1 MLPQLRH
8 PHLGNGYLRLLPIT
22 AHVLSNFR
30 TPLALA
36 GFRTRPRRAGYRSRH
51 VPLSRPFRC
60 RGRNY
65 LRTRTKDAHLQCQAT
80 QPVLMR
86 SLYYMA
92 QRVLSIRVDIHAR
105 EGLIG
110 NHEHQPKPQ
119 FIEALLF

>member
-1 MLPQLRH
+1 MLPQFRH
-8 PHLGNGYLRLLPIT
+8 QHLGNGYLRLFPIT

-36 GFRTRPRRAGYRSRH
+36 CFRRRPRRAGYR
-51 VPLSRPFRC
+51 PRPFRC

-92 QRVLSIRVDIHAR
+92 QRVLSIRVDTHAR

-110 NHEHQPKPQ
+110 NQEHQPKPQ
-119 FIEALLF
+119 FIEALHS